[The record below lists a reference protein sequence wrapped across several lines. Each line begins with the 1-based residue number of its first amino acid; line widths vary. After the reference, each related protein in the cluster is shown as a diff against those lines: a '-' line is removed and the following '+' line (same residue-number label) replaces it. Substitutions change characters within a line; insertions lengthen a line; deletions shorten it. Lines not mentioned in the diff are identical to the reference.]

1 MELRDNNINEKIAYL
16 RDTFLEAEKDYLD
29 ELKAET
35 KYQKAIEKIN
45 KMDSKAIC
53 LEALRRIE
61 DIENNNYK
69 LLKLTDFL
77 DVVTKKIDNEE
88 DYKHIKNGNVMNIK
102 SNNYI
107 LFTYENEDIALYEPF
122 DNKIKPLIMF

>member
-61 DIENNNYK
+61 DIENNNVK
-69 LLKLTDFL
+69 ESDLERVETEIVILLASIQDWVRKR
-77 DVVTKKIDNEE
+77 VKEKQC
-88 DYKHIKNGNVMNIK
+88 
-102 SNNYI
+102 
-107 LFTYENEDIALYEPF
+107 ENSKDDGIGLE
-122 DNKIKPLIMF
+122 